1 MFHFII
7 YSQVFIKVSTVPSA
21 VLNGAGETT
30 VTETAL
36 GLPLQDGQS
45 SVDTDVTSF
54 SEDPGRHGWDWG
66 VQGSVGTQRGLFSQP
81 EGYGGGGLPGGGDSV
96 T

>member
-1 MFHFII
+1 M
-7 YSQVFIKVSTVPSA
+7 
-21 VLNGAGETT
+21 
-30 VTETAL
+30 TEAAL